1 MKNDVNATTVHRPK
15 HRLDG
20 GGPDKAGGGGPRVRV
35 QYTLSTTAVSF
46 ETPLP
51 VPVSGIKTKHSSMD
65 TTTNHCPK
73 QRLDGGPDK
82 GRDEASSDYRNAVC
96 LAPATTVPLVS
107 SAPEYLIEIKKT
119 SAIIP
124 LPMNKTINR
133 CPKHRGDGDECS
145 CVHDAVEKSVEHAV
159 HFLLGSSG
167 LSVLASTAADA
178 KQVNNHSNPALFQR
192 STTVFFIRCNNRC
205 KDSMDGPNDS
215 SVEVCRVE
223 KLPWG
228 TPRGTNGAGTA
239 ACALAAR
246 TTVARKLGLPFPTV
260 DGVVG
265 SVQKCTGGLEVNRVG
280 PSVDIEPCNKTLLL
294 RQFFQKTKRARKKD
308 KTTLNSIVA
317 VPDSMGIE
325 VANEWHGET
334 AGGKRKR
341 TTRAG
346 GQGVV
351 CLFVRWMFLLVCGCW
366 FEGVMGLEVLPNG
379 DGTAYTPGGGLR
391 KVVQDWIA
399 GTGNVEAKYGHIRD
413 WDVSHITN
421 FQHLFYGMTTGNPDI
436 SKWNTGAVTNMNAS
450 KFFID

>member
-1 MKNDVNATTVHRPK
+1 
-15 HRLDG
+15 
-20 GGPDKAGGGGPRVRV
+20 
-35 QYTLSTTAVSF
+35 
-46 ETPLP
+46 
-51 VPVSGIKTKHSSMD
+51 
-65 TTTNHCPK
+65 
-73 QRLDGGPDK
+73 
-82 GRDEASSDYRNAVC
+82 
-96 LAPATTVPLVS
+96 
-107 SAPEYLIEIKKT
+107 
-119 SAIIP
+119 
-124 LPMNKTINR
+124 
-133 CPKHRGDGDECS
+133 
-145 CVHDAVEKSVEHAV
+145 
-159 HFLLGSSG
+159 
-167 LSVLASTAADA
+167 
-178 KQVNNHSNPALFQR
+178 
-192 STTVFFIRCNNRC
+192 
-205 KDSMDGPNDS
+205 
-215 SVEVCRVE
+215 
-223 KLPWG
+223 
-228 TPRGTNGAGTA
+228 
-239 ACALAAR
+239 
-246 TTVARKLGLPFPTV
+246 
-260 DGVVG
+260 
-265 SVQKCTGGLEVNRVG
+265 
-280 PSVDIEPCNKTLLL
+280 VDIEPCNKTLLL

-308 KTTLNSIVA
+308 KTTLNSVVA